1 MRTHEKQAE
10 QFIAIIERAG
20 GQVSFTKAQTG
31 TVYVIV
37 EDSFKARFAD
47 HSECYCREDV
57 SVDPEGVSLLQAL
70 RACTKA
76 TGLDLSKS
84 IKAREAAER
93 RQNEKAA
100 ALEAELTVIR
110 AETSQIAAE
119 RLDVQRAALIARWP
133 DYDSFPAKKRQRCRH
148 KINQELGL

>member
-93 RQNEKAA
+93 RQNEKDAA
-100 ALEAELTVIR
+100 MGAEL
-110 AETSQIAAE
+110 AAIAAQTD
-119 RLDVQRAALIARWP
+119 RVITDLRDAQRTAILARWP
-133 DYDSFPAKKRQRCRH
+133 DYDTFPAKKRQRCRH